1 VEERVE
7 RAERI
12 ERSKIKQFLQKYH
25 LDAGKIDFEENI
37 CRFMTEMTK
46 GLEGKESSLAM
57 LPTFLEVSDV
67 LPADEPVL
75 VLDAGGTN
83 LRAAV
88 VRFSGEKKPIIE
100 NYAQYPMPGTRGE
113 IGKEEF
119 FHGLAEALLPLL
131 PLVPKGTPIGFCF
144 SYPTEMA
151 PDLDGRL
158 LKLTKEIAVRD
169 LEGARVGENLFK
181 ALRQKGY
188 RGEKKIVVLNDTV
201 ATLLAGQA
209 AATERF
215 YDSFIGLILGTGTN
229 TAYMEENHR
238 IKKLSDLAPGR
249 SMIINVEAG
258 SYAQA
263 PRGELDRELD
273 RELSDPGFYVF
284 EKMISGAYLGK
295 LVWKALQRAGAEGI
309 FSPGFTQTLSQGKD
323 LKTSDVNDF
332 LNYPPGAGNP
342 LYRCI
347 TRENRE
353 GTENLRDSARV
364 YRIMDGILERAALLT
379 AINLSAL
386 IVKTG
391 KGLNPCR
398 PVCITAE
405 GTTFYSLKGFKI
417 KVEYYLKKHLVEERG
432 IFYEIV
438 RVDHA
443 TLTGAAVAALTKF
456 HKREK

>member
-1 VEERVE
+1 VEE
-7 RAERI
+7 RAERL
-12 ERSKIKQFLQKYH
+12 KIKQFLQKYR
-25 LDAGKIDFEENI
+25 LDASEIDFEEN
-37 CRFMTEMTK
+37 CRLFMNEMTK

-57 LPTFLEVSDV
+57 LPTYLEISDV
-67 LPADEPVL
+67 LPEGEPVL

-100 NYAQYPMPGTRGE
+100 NFAQYPIPGTHGE
-113 IGKEEF
+113 TGKEEF
-119 FHGLAEALLPLL
+119 FQGLAEALLPLI
-131 PLVPKGTPIGFCF
+131 PLAPEGTPIGFCF
-144 SYPTEMA
+144 SYPTEMT

-169 LEGARVGENLFK
+169 VEGAMVGENLFK
-181 ALRQKGY
+181 ALRQIGY

-201 ATLLAGQA
+201 ATLLAGQ
-209 AATERF
+209 TVTMERC
-215 YDSFIGLILGTGTN
+215 YDSFISLILGTGTN
-229 TAYMEENHR
+229 TAYIEENSR
-238 IKKLSDLAPGR
+238 IKKLSGLASGR

-263 PRGELDRELD
+263 PRGKLDLELD

-295 LVWKALQRAGAEGI
+295 LVWKALQKAAAEGI
-309 FSPGFTQTLSQGKD
+309 FSPGFTRALSRGED
-323 LKTSDVNDF
+323 LKTRDVNDF
-332 LNYPPGAGNP
+332 LHYPPGAGNP

-347 TRENRE
+347 ARE
-353 GTENLRDSARV
+353 GTENLRDSARA

-386 IVKTG
+386 ILKTG

-405 GTTFYSLKGFKI
+405 GTTFYSLKGFKNW
-417 KVEYYLKKHLVEERG
+417 VDYYLKKYLVEERG
-432 IFYEIV
+432 IFYEFV

-443 TLTGAAVAALTKF
+443 TLTGAAIAALTKF
-456 HKREK
+456 YKRGK